1 MIRHLIALTAA
12 AAVAFAVI
20 GLTAVTTVAPAFA
33 QAAPGAPAA
42 GQRGQRF
49 GQMLLSLNLTDAQKT
64 QIRGI
69 IADARQ
75 KNQAVTDPQVKRS
88 NMRAAYAQVRTVL
101 TPAQQAKLQS
111 EMAAAK
117 AQRESGDHS

>member
-12 AAVAFAVI
+12 AAVAFAVT
-20 GLTAVTTVAPAFA
+20 GLTAVSTVAPAFA
-33 QAAPGAPAA
+33 QAAQGAPAA
-42 GQRGQRF
+42 GQRQRF
-49 GQMLLSLNLTDAQKT
+49 GQMLLSLKLSDAQKS
-64 QIRGI
+64 QIRSI

-75 KNQAVTDPQVKRS
+75 KNQSVTDPQVKRA

-111 EMAAAK
+111 EMAAAR
-117 AQRESGDHS
+117 AERESGDHS